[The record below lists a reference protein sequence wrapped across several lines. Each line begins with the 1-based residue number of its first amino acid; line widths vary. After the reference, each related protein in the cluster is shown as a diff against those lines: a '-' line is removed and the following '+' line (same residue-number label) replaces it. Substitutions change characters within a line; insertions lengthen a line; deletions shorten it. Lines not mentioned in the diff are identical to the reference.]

1 MAFLCVILA
10 IYGIKYRMN
19 KNRIKSPLN
28 YTGGK
33 YRLLSQL
40 LPLFPKNISTFV
52 DLFTGG
58 GTVALN
64 VSSQKTYAIDNN
76 YNIIKLLS
84 LFQKLS
90 YEELLGKVNELEK
103 YYGLNRENKLGYLK
117 LL

>member
-1 MAFLCVILA
+1 
-10 IYGIKYRMN
+10 MN

-64 VSSQKTYAIDNN
+64 VDSQKTYAIDNN
-76 YNIIKLLS
+76 YSVIKLLS

-90 YEELLGKVNELEK
+90 FDELVEKVKELEK
-103 YYGLNRENKLGYLK
+103 Y
-117 LL
+117 